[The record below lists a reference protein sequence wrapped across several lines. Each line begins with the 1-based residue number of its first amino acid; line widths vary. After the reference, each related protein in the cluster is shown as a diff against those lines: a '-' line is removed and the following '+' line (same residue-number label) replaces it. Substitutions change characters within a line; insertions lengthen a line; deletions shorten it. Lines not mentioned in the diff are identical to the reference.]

1 MQHSYKLFTI
11 DKVIGALIKQ
21 VQVILSDPKSQD
33 IYELLRKE
41 REITT
46 ITTQDLINCRRNAE
60 RVLGPDEN
68 LFRVDWLTEPKT
80 MTIQLIG
87 KDDDAHEDTEAMTER
102 WQAYIESF
110 VSVRIK
116 MCSCTPIVLTT
127 FNSTITL
134 PGYLLR
140 LRSGDHSYSGQLHGT

>member
-1 MQHSYKLFTI
+1 MLQHSYKLFTI

-116 MCSCTPIVLTT
+116 MCSCARMILTT
-127 FNSTITL
+127 LNSTITL
-134 PGYLLR
+134 PVYLLR
-140 LRSGDHSYSGQLHGT
+140 LRSGGRSYSG